1 MYIEKKK
8 MTDIVT
14 IGYKG
19 TFRRPGNSPNR
30 QNRPIGPF
38 RDRHPR
44 PLSCHESSFKIRNIN
59 IEKPARDFKSED
71 NKENNMDDVFTLDDL
86 NSKNS
91 LEKNSP
97 ETPIE
102 KSKSSE
108 INPDKIRLR
117 RRRSMP
123 TMRRDQDKHY
133 QTLPLPKKYSKSKS
147 DSKVVNTDTL
157 DRSRRTVARAN
168 SVIEA
173 LTPTTLTRKKSIRK
187 AKVLIESMTP

>member
-1 MYIEKKK
+1 
-8 MTDIVT
+8 MTEIA

-19 TFRRPGNSPNR
+19 TFRRPGNSPS
-30 QNRPIGPF
+30 GPF
-38 RDRHPR
+38 RDRHR

-59 IEKPARDFKSED
+59 IEKIEKPARDFKSED
-71 NKENNMDDVFTLDDL
+71 NKENTMDDVFTLDDL
-86 NSKNS
+86 NV
-91 LEKNSP
+91 EKNTTEVEQKP
-97 ETPIE
+97 ME

-108 INPDKIRLR
+108 INSDKIRLR

-123 TMRRDQDKHY
+123 TMRRDQDKQY
-133 QTLPLPKKYSKSKS
+133 QTLPLPKKSDRFSKSKS

-187 AKVLIESMTP
+187 AKVE

>member
-1 MYIEKKK
+1 
-8 MTDIVT
+8 MTEVVT

-19 TFRRPGNSPNR
+19 TFRRPGN
-30 QNRPIGPF
+30 RPTGGPL
-38 RDRHPR
+38 RDRHR
-44 PLSCHESSFKIRNIN
+44 PSSCHESSFKIRNIN
-59 IEKPARDFKSED
+59 IEKPARDPSED
-71 NKENNMDDVFTLDDL
+71 NKENNMDDVFTLEDL
-86 NSKNS
+86 NSKNV
-91 LEKNSP
+91 EIDRVEPENS
-97 ETPIE
+97 TE

-108 INPDKIRLR
+108 INSDKIRLR

-187 AKVLIESMTP
+187 AKVLI

>member
-1 MYIEKKK
+1 
-8 MTDIVT
+8 MTEIA

-19 TFRRPGNSPNR
+19 TFRRPGNSPS
-30 QNRPIGPF
+30 GPF
-38 RDRHPR
+38 RDRHR

-59 IEKPARDFKSED
+59 IEKPAREFKSED

-86 NSKNS
+86 NV
-91 LEKNSP
+91 EKVEVEHRVEKP
-97 ETPIE
+97 ME

-108 INPDKIRLR
+108 INSDKIRLR

-123 TMRRDQDKHY
+123 TMRRDQDKQY
-133 QTLPLPKKYSKSKS
+133 QTLPLPKKSDRFSKSKS

-187 AKVLIESMTP
+187 AKVLIKSLTLKDDVIIT

>member
-1 MYIEKKK
+1 
-8 MTDIVT
+8 MTEIA

-19 TFRRPGNSPNR
+19 TFRRPGNSPS
-30 QNRPIGPF
+30 GPF
-38 RDRHPR
+38 RDRHR

-86 NSKNS
+86 NV
-91 LEKNSP
+91 EKNTVEVENRTEKP
-97 ETPIE
+97 LE

-108 INPDKIRLR
+108 INSDKIRLR

-123 TMRRDQDKHY
+123 TMRRDQDKQY
-133 QTLPLPKKYSKSKS
+133 QTLPLPKKSDRFSKSKS

-157 DRSRRTVARAN
+157 DKSRRTVARAN

-187 AKVLIESMTP
+187 AKVLIKSLILKDDVTIT